1 MKMINVGIIGYGFAS
16 KIFHAPLISACP
28 DMRLTAIMSSQSEAI
43 NTDYPDVIACK
54 VIEELIAHVDLVVI
68 ATPNDVHY
76 SLAKYCLEQ
85 RAHVVVDKPMATT
98 YAEAQSLIK
107 LSKDNNVKFSIF
119 HNRRWDGDFLTVKKL
134 LDTKALGKLHIFESH
149 FDRFRPHVRER
160 WREQPGAGSGI
171 WFDLGSHLIDQAL
184 HLFGTPSAITA
195 RCLELRGNSQAID
208 YFHVLLHY
216 NHLEVI
222 LHSSPFSA
230 STNTRYNLQGDL
242 ASFIKPGL
250 DIQESQ
256 LIEGL
261 SPLDQ
266 IYGHDLPEQY
276 GILYRDGSS
285 EKITTETGRYQHYY
299 QSVADAINY
308 NRLLPVT
315 ALEAAVVIK
324 VIELGI
330 QSSEQGVTLEFGQ

>member
-1 MKMINVGIIGYGFAS
+1 MINVGIIGYGFAS
-16 KIFHAPLISACP
+16 KTFHAPLISACP
-28 DMRLTAIMSSQSEAI
+28 DMRLTAIMSSQREAI
-43 NTDYPDVIACK
+43 NTDYPDVIACR
-54 VIEELIAHVDLVVI
+54 VIGELIAHVDLVVI

-85 RAHVVVDKPMATT
+85 RMHVVVDKPMTTT

-107 LSKDNNVKFSIF
+107 LSEDYNVEFSIF

-134 LDTKALGKLHIFESH
+134 LDTKALGKLRIFESH
-149 FDRFRPHVRER
+149 FDRFRPRVRER

-195 RCLELRGNSQAID
+195 RCLELREHSQVID

-230 STNTRYNLQGDL
+230 STNTRYHLQGDL

-256 LIEGL
+256 LIEGS

-266 IYGHDLPEQY
+266 MYGHDLPEQY

-315 ALEAAVVIK
+315 AQEAAVVIK

-330 QSSEQGVTLEFGQ
+330 QSSQQGVTLEFGQ